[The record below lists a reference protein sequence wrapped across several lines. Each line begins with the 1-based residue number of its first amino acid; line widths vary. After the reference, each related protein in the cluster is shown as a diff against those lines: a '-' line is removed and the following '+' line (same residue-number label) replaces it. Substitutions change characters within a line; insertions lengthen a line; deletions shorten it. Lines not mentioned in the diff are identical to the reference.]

1 MPVKIPNAL
10 PAAATLKQENIFVM
24 TEQRAT
30 TQDIRPLRIAILNL
44 MPTKVATETQLL
56 RVLGNSPLQVEP
68 VFIRTASYT
77 STHISQEY
85 MDTFYRTFDQVRDQ
99 KFDGCIIT
107 GAPVELMKYEDVAY
121 WDELVAIMDWANSNV
136 FSTFYICWGAQAALY
151 HMYGIPK
158 YTLPE
163 KKFGVYRHKVLVK
176 NCRLMRGFD
185 DYFYAPHSRHTEV
198 RTEDIEA
205 CEDLIVLAKSDE
217 AGVLL
222 CMSRDGSR
230 IFMMGHPEYD
240 RVTLDREY
248 KRDKAKGM
256 DIDLPVNYYPGDDE
270 TKKPLLQWR
279 SHGNLLYTNWLNYYV
294 YQKTP
299 YRWPGDLPDGQAKK

>member
-1 MPVKIPNAL
+1 
-10 PAAATLKQENIFVM
+10 
-24 TEQRAT
+24 
-30 TQDIRPLRIAILNL
+30 
-44 MPTKVATETQLL
+44 
-56 RVLGNSPLQVEP
+56 
-68 VFIRTASYT
+68 
-77 STHISQEY
+77 
-85 MDTFYRTFDQVRDQ
+85 
-99 KFDGCIIT
+99 
-107 GAPVELMKYEDVAY
+107 
-121 WDELVAIMDWANSNV
+121 
-136 FSTFYICWGAQAALY
+136 
-151 HMYGIPK
+151 
-158 YTLPE
+158 
-163 KKFGVYRHKVLVK
+163 
-176 NCRLMRGFD
+176 MRGFD
-185 DYFYAPHSRHTEV
+185 DYFMAPHSRHTEV

>member
-121 WDELVAIMDWANSNV
+121 WDELVTIMDWANSNV

-198 RTEDIEA
+198 RREDIERLS
-205 CEDLIVLAKSDE
+205 DLVILAESDE
-217 AGVLL
+217 AGVFLL
-222 CMSRDGSR
+222 SSKDGR
-230 IFMMGHPEYD
+230 QVFVTGHGEYD
-240 RVTLDREY
+240 AETLENEY
-248 KRDKAKGM
+248 LRDLNAGKS
-256 DIDLPVNYYPGDDE
+256 IEPPVNYYEDGDPQ
-270 TKKPLLQWR
+270 KRPVVRWR
-279 SHGNLLYTNWLNYYV
+279 SHAHLLYGNWLNYYV
-294 YQKTP
+294 YQETP
-299 YRWPGDLPDGQAKK
+299 YDLNTLTPTQYK